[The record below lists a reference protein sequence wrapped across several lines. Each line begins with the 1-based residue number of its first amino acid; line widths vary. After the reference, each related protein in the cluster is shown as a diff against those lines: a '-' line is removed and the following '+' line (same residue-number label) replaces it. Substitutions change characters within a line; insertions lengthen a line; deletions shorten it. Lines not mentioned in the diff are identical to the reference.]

1 MTELNTREQGATTC
15 LIDVGCYRVRLEGAY
30 YWKNHEIPEDEPA
43 VIYARKIVSG
53 EFLSCENERLA
64 CARFLYDLDLMAS
77 DDYPWVYDW
86 TRADRVFRFM
96 SKCVNVDGE
105 DGEFIKLRDFQQFDL
120 GNIFGWVS
128 KKSGVRR
135 FTEALIYESR
145 GQGKSTECAGVS
157 LYGLTSDCWY
167 LPYDTNNRHYENEP
181 EIVTLAVDKEQC
193 KAVRGC
199 AMNMATKSP
208 DIAGQ
213 IEVGKTFIRGMKRG
227 GTITSVSKETGNL
240 DGGKP
245 SLIICDEWAAHKEDQ
260 RLSTLRG
267 GLGKKKQ
274 GLVIKITTAGLDC
287 AVKPAYADYQRCCGV
302 LRGLIKSDRYFIM
315 IREMEKDDR
324 VDDWDAYEKCAP
336 MLRGKDDY
344 AERLLDTIKTEYSI
358 AFEGGTETQRVEYL
372 TKRTNRWQIS
382 AEDKYFENGDYEHLQ
397 KCMHEVIEFENR
409 VRGRACIVGIDLS
422 KNTDI
427 SGVSFIFNLGNG
439 VIGIHTHGFMP
450 KESFDKHVKTDKLPY
465 AEYVRNGWI
474 TLIEGTYID
483 TKVIE
488 DYICDYEARLGLNIR
503 LIASDPAFA
512 ANFLNNMSEAR
523 NKNKKS
529 YTCVEVRQ
537 TTTVLNE
544 PTDMFKVKVGS
555 EELFVEENELFAQH
569 CVNAYVQYDNGGQKK
584 VSKKNPKSPYRIDLL
599 AATIFGLKN
608 ISVLSSEGLVEAL
621 KSGRFTF

>member
-1 MTELNTREQGATTC
+1 MNAAETIC
-15 LIDVGCYRVRLEGAY
+15 LTDVGCYRVRLEGAY
-30 YWKNHEIPEDEPA
+30 YWKGHEIPEDEPA
-43 VIYARKIVSG
+43 VVYARKIVSG
-53 EFLSCENERLA
+53 EYLACENEKLG
-64 CARFLYDLDLMAS
+64 CARFLYELDLMAA

-86 TRADRVFRFM
+86 TRADRFFRYM
-96 SKCVNVDGE
+96 SKCANVDGE
-105 DGEFIKLRDFQQFDL
+105 DGEFIKLQDFQKYDF
-120 GNIFGWVS
+120 GNIFGWVN
-128 KKSGVRR
+128 KKTGARR
-135 FTEALIYESR
+135 FTEATIYEAR
-145 GQGKSTECAGVS
+145 GQGKSTICAGVS

-167 LPYDTNNRHYENEP
+167 LPYDTENRHYENEP
-181 EIVTLAVDKEQC
+181 SIITLAVDMTQC
-193 KAVRGC
+193 KHVRGC
-199 AMNMATKSP
+199 AMKMANKSP
-208 DIAGQ
+208 EIAGNVK
-213 IEVGKTFIRGMKRG
+213 VGLTYIRGIKRG

-240 DGGKP
+240 DGEKP
-245 SLIICDEWAAHKEDQ
+245 SIIICDEWAAHKEDQ

-287 AVKPAYADYQRCCGV
+287 AVKPAYADYQRCCGI
-302 LRGLIKSDRYFIM
+302 LRGLISADRYFIS
-315 IREMEKDDR
+315 IREMEKDDA
-324 VDDWDAYEKCAP
+324 VDDWSAYEKCTP
-336 MLRGKDDY
+336 MLRSGNEY
-344 AERLLDTIKTEYSI
+344 AENLLDAIKNEYST

-382 AEDKYFENGDYEHLQ
+382 AEDKYFENGDYEHL
-397 KCMHEVIEFENR
+397 KNCMHGREEFENR
-409 VRGRACIVGIDLS
+409 VRGRACVASTDLS

-427 SGVSFIFNLGNG
+427 SGTAFVWNLGNG

-465 AEYVRNGWI
+465 AEYVRKGWL

-483 TKVIE
+483 TRVIE
-488 DYICDYEARLGLNIR
+488 DYICDYESRLGLNIK
-503 LIASDPAFA
+503 LIATDPAFA
-512 ANFLNNMSEAR
+512 ANFLNNMSEGR
-523 NKNKKS
+523 NKSKKS
-529 YTCVEVRQ
+529 YQCVEVRQ

-621 KSGRFTF
+621 KTGKFSF